1 MALLQTFRRAIG
13 PALFALLLA
22 QTAAAAVAEL
32 TQDDINFR
40 KEVYVNKKGAKM
52 PYRLFVPFGYD
63 SSKNYPLLL
72 WLHGGTGRGEDN
84 VKQITRQ
91 NEIATHFWTKSD
103 VQAQFPVF
111 VLVPQCPSGEIWA
124 DPEINQPS
132 KALEMA
138 LEILSKVEN
147 EFAIDP
153 DRVYIAGQ
161 SMGGS
166 GVWSLLQVYPD
177 KWAAA
182 MVLSAFDNFTNVQA
196 ISRVPLWVFQGDADQ
211 SVPVDLVRQMM
222 KQLKKASAN
231 ARYTEYH
238 KTDHEVWNR
247 VFTEPDLL
255 PWLVAQK
262 RGAPAGSQLGSGA
275 SPVKR

>member
-1 MALLQTFRRAIG
+1 M
-13 PALFALLLA
+13 
-22 QTAAAAVAEL
+22 
-32 TQDDINFR
+32 
-40 KEVYVNKKGAKM
+40 
-52 PYRLFVPFGYD
+52 
-63 SSKNYPLLL
+63 
-72 WLHGGTGRGEDN
+72 
-84 VKQITRQ
+84 
-91 NEIATHFWTKSD
+91 SD
-103 VQAQFPVF
+103 
-111 VLVPQCPSGEIWA
+111 IWA

-138 LEILSKVEN
+138 LEILNKVES

-166 GVWSLLQVYPD
+166 GVWSLLQMYPD

-182 MVLSAFDNFTNVQA
+182 LVLSAFDNFTNVPA
-196 ISRVPLWVFQGDADQ
+196 ITRVPLWVFQGDADQ

-222 KQLKKASAN
+222 KQLKKVHAN
-231 ARYTEYH
+231 LRYTEYH

-247 VFTEPDLL
+247 AFAEPGLVS
-255 PWLVAQK
+255 WLSSQK
-262 RGAPAGSQLGSGA
+262 RGAPPGSQLGSGA

>member
-1 MALLQTFRRAIG
+1 VPPLQSFQRAG
-13 PALFALLLA
+13 VLFLFALLLA
-22 QTAAAAVAEL
+22 QTGAAADL

-40 KEVYVNKKGAKM
+40 KETYVNKKGAKM
-52 PYRLFVPFGYD
+52 PYRLFVPLGYD
-63 SSKNYPLLL
+63 SSKSYPLLL
-72 WLHGGTGRGEDN
+72 WLHGGTGRGDDN
-84 VKQITRQ
+84 IKQITRQ
-91 NEIATHFWTKSD
+91 NENGTHFWTKSD

-111 VLVPQCPSGEIWA
+111 VLAPQCPANDIWA

-132 KALEMA
+132 SALEIA
-138 LEILSKVEN
+138 LEILTKVES

-153 DRVYIAGQ
+153 DRVYIGGQ

-166 GVWSLLQVYPD
+166 GVWSLLQAYPN

-182 MVLSAFDNFTNVQA
+182 LVLSAYDNFTNVPA

-222 KQLKKASAN
+222 QQLKKAHAN
-231 ARYTEYH
+231 LRYTEYH
-238 KTDHEVWNR
+238 KIDHEVWNR
-247 VFTEPDLL
+247 AFAEPNLL
-255 PWLVAQK
+255 PWLIAQK

-275 SPVKR
+275 SLVNH

>member
-1 MALLQTFRRAIG
+1 M
-13 PALFALLLA
+13 PALQSFLRAGILFFFALLLA
-22 QTAAAAVAEL
+22 RTAAAAMDL

-52 PYRLFVPFGYD
+52 PYRLFVPLGYD
-63 SSKNYPLLL
+63 SSKSYPLLL
-72 WLHGGTGRGEDN
+72 WLHGGTGRGDDN
-84 VKQITRQ
+84 IKQITRQ
-91 NEIATHFWTKSD
+91 NENGTHFWIKSD
-103 VQAQFPVF
+103 VQGQFPVF
-111 VLVPQCPSGEIWA
+111 VLAPQCPMSDIWA

-138 LEILSKVEN
+138 LEILNKVES

-166 GVWSLLQVYPD
+166 GVWSLLQMYPD

-182 MVLSAFDNFTNVQA
+182 LVLSAFDNFTNVPA
-196 ISRVPLWVFQGDADQ
+196 ITRVPLWVFQGDADQ

-222 KQLKKASAN
+222 KQLKKVHAN
-231 ARYTEYH
+231 LRYTEYH

-247 VFTEPDLL
+247 AFAEPGLVS
-255 PWLVAQK
+255 WLSSQK
-262 RGAPAGSQLGSGA
+262 RGAPPGSQLGSGA